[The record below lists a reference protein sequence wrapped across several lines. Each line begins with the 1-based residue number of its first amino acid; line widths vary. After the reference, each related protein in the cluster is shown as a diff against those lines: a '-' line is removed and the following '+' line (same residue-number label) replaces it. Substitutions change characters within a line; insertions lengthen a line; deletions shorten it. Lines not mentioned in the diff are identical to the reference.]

1 MVSQQAILAVPGR
14 EPVAVQ
20 SHDQI
25 RRVRESEMNYIDLF
39 HGILGFS
46 LGAFWADMH
55 FENHY
60 VSDIEPFA
68 VDLAR
73 QRFPDSIQLGDIRNH
88 KEWKLEPGE
97 YIITGGFPCQ
107 PFSVAGLREGKG
119 DDRYLW
125 PAMFG
130 VVQKYKPTWLISENV
145 TAIDGMALE
154 DVLSDLGSIG
164 YETAPPLEIPAV
176 AVGAF
181 HERFRIW
188 IIAHADREGESIS
201 AEHEGDTQGRLDS
214 TYSTGDDVQRSLPQQ
229 GSNGQQIG
237 ATFVPNAWETWEGIL
252 PESAVCRANDGIPSR
267 VDRTR
272 GLGNAI
278 VPQIAE
284 LLFRQIKELL

>member
-1 MVSQQAILAVPGR
+1 
-14 EPVAVQ
+14 
-20 SHDQI
+20 
-25 RRVRESEMNYIDLF
+25 MNYVDLF
-39 HGILGFS
+39 SGIGGFA
-46 LGAFWADMH
+46 LGAYWAGMH

-60 VSDIEPFA
+60 FSE
-68 VDLAR
+68 VDPYCVELY
-73 QRFPDSIQLGDIRNH
+73 QKRFPDAIPLGDITKY
-88 KEWKLEPGE
+88 KEWDIEPGE

-107 PFSVAGLREGKG
+107 PFSVAGVRKGKA

-125 PAMFG
+125 PSMFG
-130 VVQKYKPTWLISENV
+130 VVQKYKPTWIISENV

-181 HERFRIW
+181 HERFRVW
-188 IIAHADREGESIS
+188 IIANSSSMGQCGTQSPGEYISDKNREL
-201 AEHEGDTQGRLDS
+201 EGKIQKEIEQHRFGW
-214 TYSTGDDVQRSLPQQ
+214 DVK
-229 GSNGQQIG
+229 GGVAAHSNGKDVAGCIEQERSDRQQIG
-237 ATFVPNAWETWEGIL
+237 AIFVPESWETWEGVL
-252 PESAVCRANDGIPSR
+252 PESALCRTDDGISNR
-267 VDRTR
+267 VDRTK